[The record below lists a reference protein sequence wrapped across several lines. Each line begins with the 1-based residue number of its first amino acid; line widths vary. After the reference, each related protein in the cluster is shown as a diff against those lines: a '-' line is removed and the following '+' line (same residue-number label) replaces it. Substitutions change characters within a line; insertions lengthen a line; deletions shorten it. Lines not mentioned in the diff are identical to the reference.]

1 MKVEAYYN
9 AEGLNMMNK
18 YMVFCAGVIIWTV
31 FAGCAPVIV
40 GGGAA
45 GAYKVATDERS
56 MGQLW
61 DDSAIEAR
69 INLELVQSSKVNS
82 GNIDVDVVDGIV
94 ILNGLVESL
103 EEAKEAE
110 AIAEREPHKKGVRN
124 QLMIGTRTFG
134 QVIDDNV
141 IWNKIK
147 GALINE
153 KGIHSLNI
161 DVNVQKG
168 EVFLS
173 GILENENQRLRVLKI
188 AGAVTGVKQVTDNL
202 MVKKKE

>member
-1 MKVEAYYN
+1 LDEKSYTAK
-9 AEGLNMMNK
+9 GLGNMNM
-18 YMVFCAGVIIWTV
+18 YRWFSALAILLVIFT
-31 FAGCAPVIV
+31 GCGPVLV
-40 GGGAA
+40 GSGAA

-56 MGQLW
+56 MGQIW

-69 INLELVQSSKVNS
+69 INVELMKSSNVNAV
-82 GNIDVDVVDGIV
+82 NIDVDVVDGMV
-94 ILNGLVESL
+94 MLNGLVDSF
-103 EEAKEAE
+103 EEAREA
-110 AIAEREPHKKGVRN
+110 AMIAEKDPYNKGVKN

-153 KGIHSLNI
+153 KGIRSLNI

-168 EVFLS
+168 VVFIN
-173 GILENENQRLRVLKI
+173 GIVENENQQLRVVKI
-188 AGAVTGVKQVTDNL
+188 AGSVSGVNKVTDNL
-202 MVKKKE
+202 IVKN

>member
-1 MKVEAYYN
+1 MI
-9 AEGLNMMNK
+9 NK
-18 YMVFCAGVIIWTV
+18 CTAFFSLVIVCTV
-31 FAGCAPVIV
+31 FAGCGPVLV
-40 GGGAA
+40 GSGAA

-56 MGQLW
+56 MGQIW
-61 DDSAIEAR
+61 DDSSIEAR

-82 GNIDVDVVDGIV
+82 VNIDVHVVDGVV
-94 ILNGLVESL
+94 ILNGLVDSL

-110 AIAEREPHKKGVRN
+110 AIAEREPHKKGVKN

-141 IWNKIK
+141 IWNRIK

-153 KGIHSLNI
+153 KGIRSLNI
-161 DVNVQKG
+161 DVNVRKG

-188 AGAVTGVKQVTDNL
+188 AGAITGVKQVTDNL